1 MKALNTLHTFVA
13 VIEEGSFTAAAD
25 YLSISKPVVSKHISQ
40 LEEELGVQLL
50 IRTTRTLK
58 LTEAGE
64 RFAVYASKIVAD
76 LKEAEQAVMPLQSVP
91 QGHLVISAPQSLV
104 YSLLPK
110 VLPQFQNQY
119 PDIQLTVR
127 VTGRYVDLIDE
138 EVNLALRVGK
148 LADSSLMARR
158 IRPCQMQ
165 VCASP
170 DYWKKHNK
178 PTHPHKLVQHDCL
191 IYQTG
196 NHKVSWLFQD
206 EEGETLNVKV
216 KGKFQSDDGGL
227 LLNACKQGQGIFY
240 TPSFLIE
247 DDLASG
253 KLELA
258 LTDYYPE
265 NTGIYAL
272 YPNTKYV
279 PNKVRVFSDFLLEQV
294 QSH

>member
-1 MKALNTLHTFVA
+1 MNTLNTLHTFVA
-13 VIEEGSFTAAAD
+13 VLEEGSFTAAAN
-25 YLSISKPVVSKHISQ
+25 YLSMSKPVVSKQISQ

-64 RFAVYASKIVAD
+64 RFAVYANKIVAD
-76 LKEAEQAVMPLQSVP
+76 LKEAEQAVMPLQTAP
-91 QGHLVISAPQSLV
+91 KGHLVISAPQSLA

-110 VLPQFQNQY
+110 VLPQFQQTY
-119 PDIQLTVR
+119 PDIALTVR

-138 EVNLALRVGK
+138 EVDLALRVGK

-165 VCASP
+165 VCATP
-170 DYWKKHNK
+170 DYWQ
-178 PTHPHKLVQHDCL
+178 THPKPLHPNELAQHNCL

-196 NHKVSWLFQD
+196 NQIVSWLFQD
-206 EEGETLNVKV
+206 EEGSSLNVKV

-227 LLNACKQGQGIFY
+227 LLTACKQGHGVFY

-247 DDLASG
+247 DEVASG
-253 KLELA
+253 KLALA
-258 LTDYYPE
+258 LTDYYPD

-272 YPNTKYV
+272 YPNTKFV
-279 PNKVRVFSDFLLEQV
+279 PNKVRVFIDYLLEQV
-294 QSH
+294 